1 VVHGKELLMSIEGKT
16 PAERGGPGYVTR
28 FDGVC
33 VPAADYHPVWLN
45 NLADDVTLD
54 Q

>member
-1 VVHGKELLMSIEGKT
+1 MSIEGKT

-28 FDGVC
+28 FDGVR